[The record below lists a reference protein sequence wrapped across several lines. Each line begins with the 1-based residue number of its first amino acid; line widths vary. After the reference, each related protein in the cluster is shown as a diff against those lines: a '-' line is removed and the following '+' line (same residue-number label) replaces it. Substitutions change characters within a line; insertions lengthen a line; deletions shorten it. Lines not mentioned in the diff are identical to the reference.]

1 MLRVSLLLIATVML
15 LLQASPGNAQR
26 LPGQPNGLTN
36 PATQDIRRGPQANVR
51 IGERQAAELARQR
64 FAGNILRIS
73 LVGQGANQQY
83 QIRMEDKGKVFTVYV
98 NATTGQV
105 SGGG

>member
-1 MLRVSLLLIATVML
+1 MLRVSLLFISAL
-15 LLQASPGNAQR
+15 LLLMQANLSHGQR
-26 LPGQPNGLTN
+26 LPGQPNGLAS
-36 PATQDIRRGPQANVR
+36 PGTQDIRRGPQTNVR
-51 IGERQAAELARQR
+51 IGQQQAAELARQR
-64 FAGNILRIS
+64 FSGTILRIS